1 MGGMPNLTKDQLTK
15 LHTPVIYILG
25 GQKDIAYTNGMDDF
39 HRIGNLPAFAANL
52 NVGHGGTY
60 SRPHGGEFAVVATAW
75 FRWQLKG
82 GREAAKMFEGD
93 PCGVAR
99 MAGWKVEKK
108 NIR

>member
-1 MGGMPNLTKDQLTK
+1 
-15 LHTPVIYILG
+15 
-25 GQKDIAYTNGMDDF
+25 MDDF

-75 FRWQLKG
+75 LQWQLKG
-82 GREAAKMFEGD
+82 DREAAKMFEGD
-93 PCGVAR
+93 PCGVAKR
-99 MAGWKVEKK
+99 DGWTVEKK